1 MLEIKNLSKRFGN
14 QQVLDHISLK
24 IEKGKVIAVIGPSGT
39 GKSTLLRCINV
50 LERPEEG
57 TIQLDDQM
65 FDYEKL
71 SKADIQVLRTR
82 TSMVFQNSNLYRNK
96 TALENITTP
105 LTLVKKMPKEEADK
119 IALDLLEKVGVLEKK
134 DAYPETLSGGE
145 KQRVGI
151 ARALAVNPDIILF
164 DEPTSALDPEWV
176 LEVLEVIRDLA
187 KQHFTMIIVTH
198 EMQFAKEVA
207 SRVIFMEKGVVV
219 EEGTPEEVLENPKNS
234 RTRAFLRLEKR
245 KEDFKIVHSMNYEE
259 MIPMFIEA
267 GLEMEPNE
275 KRPSGLLECY
285 ELIDNNTGK
294 RVGGASLVYTCDE
307 YVIKTVA
314 IEKAYQGKG
323 LGTDLVKTI
332 MQDAKERGA
341 KRIYLNAKVPE
352 FYKTL
357 GFTIVSHD
365 EAPDISTCH
374 LCHRYHNGCDSEIM
388 MKDL

>member
-1 MLEIKNLSKRFGN
+1 MLEIKNLSKSFGN

-57 TIQLDDQM
+57 TIQLDDQI

-151 ARALAVNPDIILF
+151 ARALAMNPKFIVC
-164 DEPTSALDPEWV
+164 DEPVSALDVSIQAQVVNLMKDIQQETGTAYLFIAHDLSMVKYISDRIGV
-176 LEVLEVIRDLA
+176 LHLGHLLETGTTEEIFEHPIHPYTRSLLSAIPLPNPVVEKRRVAETYDYATSGIDYS
-187 KQHFTMIIVTH
+187 KGTSHHVEGSHYVKCTD
-198 EMQFAKEVA
+198 EEFAKWC
-207 SRVIFMEKGVVV
+207 K
-219 EEGTPEEVLENPKNS
+219 
-234 RTRAFLRLEKR
+234 
-245 KEDFKIVHSMNYEE
+245 
-259 MIPMFIEA
+259 
-267 GLEMEPNE
+267 
-275 KRPSGLLECY
+275 
-285 ELIDNNTGK
+285 
-294 RVGGASLVYTCDE
+294 
-307 YVIKTVA
+307 
-314 IEKAYQGKG
+314 
-323 LGTDLVKTI
+323 
-332 MQDAKERGA
+332 
-341 KRIYLNAKVPE
+341 
-352 FYKTL
+352 
-357 GFTIVSHD
+357 
-365 EAPDISTCH
+365 
-374 LCHRYHNGCDSEIM
+374 
-388 MKDL
+388 